1 MRRTVAV
8 LTALLAL
15 ALPVQASAATTD
27 YRGKT
32 KQGLKA
38 SARVVDGRLKLFKIT
53 WKVPCERGR
62 WTDRTLWDD
71 RPEGPIEHDGSKF
84 SDGGKERVQ
93 FEDGSVDYNLKLAGD
108 FTDKRIKGKMTAKLK
123 LYDRSGDLIDT
134 CRGTIFFTLPR
145 D

>member
-1 MRRTVAV
+1 MKRTAV
-8 LTALLAL
+8 LVAALLAL
-15 ALPVQASAATTD
+15 VLPVQAIAATTD

-38 SARVVDGRLKLFKIT
+38 SARVVDGRLKLLKIS
-53 WKVPCERGR
+53 WKVPCEHGR
-62 WTDRTLWDD
+62 WTDRTRWED
-71 RPEGPIEHDGSKF
+71 RPDAPIEHNGSAF
-84 SDGGKERVQ
+84 TDGGKESVQ
-93 FEDGSVDYNLKLAGD
+93 FDEGRVDYNLKLSGD
-108 FTDKRIKGKMTAKLK
+108 FTDKRIKGKMTARVK